1 MNDMQVFENPML
13 RCELRTLEK
22 DGEIWFVAADVCN
35 AFGET
40 NRNRAM
46 QALDDDEKGYTQIAT
61 PGGEQKMAI
70 VNEPGLYTLLFA
82 MQPQKARG
90 VSDDY
95 IEKRLN
101 TLRAFKR
108 WVTHEVLP
116 TIRRTGRYST
126 GPERGEMTL
135 SEAVRSLRDCAPEVR
150 PCIHKLLTDM
160 GFDLPAMEPMK
171 LGPSHCMP
179 VDKARFAEWFRQS
192 YEGRG
197 MTYQEVADALSTNR
211 VNVYR
216 WGHGVSRPRA
226 PYMRTIT
233 EYFGPCPEE

>member
-22 DGEIWFVAADVCN
+22 DGEIWFVAADVCRALN
-35 AFGET
+35 HT
-40 NRNRAM
+40 NVSVALQMLEEDEVAKQSLEQVSENGVVQNREM
-46 QALDDDEKGYTQIAT
+46 NI
-61 PGGEQKMAI
+61 I
-70 VNEPGLYTLLFA
+70 SEPGLYTLVIRSNRPEA
-82 MQPQKARG
+82 K
-90 VSDDY
+90 
-95 IEKRLN
+95 
-101 TLRAFKR
+101 AFKR

-116 TIRRTGRYST
+116 TIRRTGRY
-126 GPERGEMTL
+126 GARPERGDMTL
-135 SEAVRSLRDCAPEVR
+135 VEAAQMLATCDPEVR
-150 PCIHKLLTDM
+150 PCIHKLLSDA
-160 GFDLPAMEPMK
+160 GFDLPPLQLPRPIVQTM
-171 LGPSHCMP
+171 
-179 VDKARFAEWFRQS
+179 DKARFAEWFRQS

>member
-22 DGEIWFVAADVCN
+22 DGEIWFVAADVCRALN
-35 AFGET
+35 HT
-40 NRNRAM
+40 NVSVALQMLEEDEVAKQSLEQVSENGVVQNREM
-46 QALDDDEKGYTQIAT
+46 NI
-61 PGGEQKMAI
+61 I
-70 VNEPGLYTLLFA
+70 SEPGLYTLVIRSNRPEA
-82 MQPQKARG
+82 K
-90 VSDDY
+90 
-95 IEKRLN
+95 
-101 TLRAFKR
+101 AFKR
-108 WVTHEVLP
+108 WVTHDVLP

-126 GPERGEMTL
+126 RPERGEMTL
-135 SEAVRSLRDCAPEVR
+135 VEAAQMLATCDPEVR
-150 PCIHKLLTDM
+150 PCIHKLLNDA
-160 GFDLPAMEPMK
+160 GFDLPPLQLPRPIVQTM
-171 LGPSHCMP
+171 
-179 VDKARFAEWFRQS
+179 DKARFAEWFRQS

>member
-22 DGEIWFVAADVCN
+22 DGEVWFVAADVCRALN
-35 AFGET
+35 HT
-40 NRNRAM
+40 NVSV
-46 QALDDDEKGYTQIAT
+46 ALQMLEDDEVAKQSLGQVSENGVVQNREMNI
-61 PGGEQKMAI
+61 I
-70 VNEPGLYTLLFA
+70 SEPGLYTLIIRSNRPEA
-82 MQPQKARG
+82 K
-90 VSDDY
+90 
-95 IEKRLN
+95 
-101 TLRAFKR
+101 AFKR

-126 GPERGEMTL
+126 GPERGEITL
-135 SEAVRSLRDCAPEVR
+135 VEAAQMLATCDPEVR
-150 PCIHKLLTDM
+150 PCIHKLLNDA
-160 GFDLPAMEPMK
+160 GFDLPPLQLPRPIVQTM
-171 LGPSHCMP
+171 
-179 VDKARFAEWFRQS
+179 DKARFAEWFRQS

>member
-1 MNDMQVFENPML
+1 MNDLQVFKNSML

-70 VNEPGLYTLLFA
+70 VNAPGLYTLLFA

-126 GPERGEMTL
+126 RPERGEMTL
-135 SEAVRSLRDCAPEVR
+135 VEAAQMLATCDPEVR
-150 PCIHKLLTDM
+150 PCIHKLLSDA
-160 GFDLPAMEPMK
+160 GFDLPPLQLPRPIVQTM
-171 LGPSHCMP
+171 
-179 VDKARFAEWFRQS
+179 DKARFAEWFRQS

>member
-1 MNDMQVFENPML
+1 MNDLQVFKNSML

-126 GPERGEMTL
+126 GPERGDMTL
-135 SEAVRSLRDCAPEVR
+135 VEAAQMLATCDPEVR
-150 PCIHKLLTDM
+150 PCIHKLLSDA
-160 GFDLPAMEPMK
+160 GFDLPPLQLPRPIAQT
-171 LGPSHCMP
+171 L
-179 VDKARFAEWFRQS
+179 DKARFAEWFRQS

-197 MTYQEVADALSTNR
+197 MTYKDVADALRTNR

-216 WGHGVSRPRA
+216 WGHGLNYPRE

>member
-22 DGEIWFVAADVCN
+22 DGEIWFVAADVCRALN
-35 AFGET
+35 HT
-40 NRNRAM
+40 NVSVALQMLEEDEVAKQSLEQVSENGVVQNREM
-46 QALDDDEKGYTQIAT
+46 NI
-61 PGGEQKMAI
+61 I
-70 VNEPGLYTLLFA
+70 SEPGLYTLVIRSNRPEA
-82 MQPQKARG
+82 K
-90 VSDDY
+90 
-95 IEKRLN
+95 
-101 TLRAFKR
+101 AFKR

-126 GPERGEMTL
+126 GPERGDMTL
-135 SEAVRSLRDCAPEVR
+135 VEAAQMLATCDPEVR
-150 PCIHKLLTDM
+150 PCIHKLLSDA
-160 GFDLPAMEPMK
+160 GFDLPPLQLPRPIVQTM
-171 LGPSHCMP
+171 
-179 VDKARFAEWFRQS
+179 DKARFAEWFRQS

>member
-22 DGEIWFVAADVCN
+22 DGEIWFVAADVCRALN
-35 AFGET
+35 HT
-40 NRNRAM
+40 NVSV
-46 QALDDDEKGYTQIAT
+46 ALQMLEDDEVAKQSLGQVSENGVVQNREMNI
-61 PGGEQKMAI
+61 I
-70 VNEPGLYTLLFA
+70 SEPGLYTLIFRSNRPEA
-82 MQPQKARG
+82 
-90 VSDDY
+90 
-95 IEKRLN
+95 
-101 TLRAFKR
+101 RAFKR

-126 GPERGEMTL
+126 GPERGEITL
-135 SEAVRSLRDCAPEVR
+135 VEAAQMLATCDPEVR
-150 PCIHKLLTDM
+150 PCIHKLLNDA
-160 GFDLPAMEPMK
+160 GFDLPPLQLPRPIVQTM
-171 LGPSHCMP
+171 
-179 VDKARFAEWFRQS
+179 DKARFAEWFRQS
-192 YEGRG
+192 YEGCG

>member
-22 DGEIWFVAADVCN
+22 KGEVWFVAADVC
-35 AFGET
+35 
-40 NRNRAM
+40 RALELDRT
-46 QALDDDEKGYTQIAT
+46 QSRRLDDDEKDVVSIHT
-61 PGGEQKMAI
+61 PGGPQDMTVI
-70 VNEPGLYTLLFA
+70 NEFGLYSLILGSRKPEA
-82 MQPQKARG
+82 K
-90 VSDDY
+90 
-95 IEKRLN
+95 
-101 TLRAFKR
+101 AFKR

-116 TIRRTGRYST
+116 TIRRTGQYST
-126 GPERGEMTL
+126 RPERGDMTL

>member
-1 MNDMQVFENPML
+1 MNDMQVFENPVTGG
-13 RCELRTLEK
+13 ELRTLEK
-22 DGEIWFVAADVCN
+22 NGEVWFVAADVCRALDHSN
-35 AFGET
+35 VTVALDRLDEDEKAKFGLGLTGGET
-40 NRNRAM
+40 NV
-46 QALDDDEKGYTQIAT
+46 
-61 PGGEQKMAI
+61 
-70 VNEPGLYTLLFA
+70 VNEPGLYSLIMGSRKPEA
-82 MQPQKARG
+82 K
-90 VSDDY
+90 
-95 IEKRLN
+95 
-101 TLRAFKR
+101 AFKR

-126 GPERGEMTL
+126 GPERGDMTL
-135 SEAVRSLRDCAPEVR
+135 VEAAQMLATCDPEVR
-150 PCIHKLLTDM
+150 PCIHKLLSDA
-160 GFDLPAMEPMK
+160 GFDLPPLQLPRPIVQTM
-171 LGPSHCMP
+171 
-179 VDKARFAEWFRQS
+179 DKARFAEWFRQS